1 MYKRIL
7 LLCTLIAS
15 CATPLVPVF
24 AESNVITSNYKGP
37 ADLQFTID
45 GVAYTGLATVPH
57 KVPYT
62 FKFNIPKD
70 TERIILTSCHR
81 RWPILNPKEGWFEW
95 LYQQRYRLEDTG
107 FCILYVDVLS
117 KTGTVKSAEI
127 DFIAP
132 DMTGEAFVTCNG
144 IGYNKTKGASIC
156 QAPVT
161 TDHGLLQMV
170 QTTETVDAIAK
181 EGCGPMKCEGIYCYY
196 IISGGDCWYSL
207 IGKQSFKKYRLVTRG
222 YKE

>member
-1 MYKRIL
+1 MLFKHLL

-15 CATPLVPVF
+15 CATPFVPLF
-24 AESNVITSNYKGP
+24 AESPVVSVYKGP

-45 GVAYTGLATVPH
+45 GVSYTGLATVPH

-70 TERIILTSCHR
+70 TERLILTSCHR
-81 RWPILNPKEGWFEW
+81 RWPILNPKEGWLEW

-107 FCILYVDVLS
+107 FCILYVDALS

-127 DFIAP
+127 DFTAP

-161 TDHGLLQMV
+161 DHGLLQMV
-170 QTTETVDAIAK
+170 QTTEPVDAVSK
-181 EGCGPMKCEGIYCYY
+181 EGCMPMKCENIWCYFVM
-196 IISGGDCWYSL
+196 IKGDCWYSL
-207 IGKQSFKKYRLVTRG
+207 VGKQSLKKYRLVTRG
-222 YKE
+222 YLE